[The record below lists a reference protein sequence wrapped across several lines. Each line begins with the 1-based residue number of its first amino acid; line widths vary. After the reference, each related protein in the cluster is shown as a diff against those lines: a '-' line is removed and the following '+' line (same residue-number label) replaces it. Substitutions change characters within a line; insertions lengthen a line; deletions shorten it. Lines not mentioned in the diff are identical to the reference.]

1 MILTN
6 EGCKKLL
13 GPSLGVPLSIF
24 LIPGNQG
31 MCTSFPISAEEGDSS
46 WEENSSGLIVLLP
59 CHSRDHWEP
68 GFLHP

>member
-31 MCTSFPISAEEGDSS
+31 VCTSFPISAEEGDSS
-46 WEENSSGLIVLLP
+46 WE
-59 CHSRDHWEP
+59 
-68 GFLHP
+68 